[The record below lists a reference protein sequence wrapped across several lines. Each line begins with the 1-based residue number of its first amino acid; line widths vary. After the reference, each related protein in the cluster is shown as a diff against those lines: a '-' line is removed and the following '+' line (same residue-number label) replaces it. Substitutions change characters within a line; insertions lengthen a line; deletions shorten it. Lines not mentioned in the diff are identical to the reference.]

1 LITKLVVLNGTEGHR
16 FEVGK
21 KYTDT
26 NDPKIVK
33 DISQVQGDY
42 LVEFEDS
49 SYADVK
55 TNNVLV
61 FYK

>member
-1 LITKLVVLNGTEGHR
+1 LITKLVVLNGTEGHK

-33 DISQVQGDY
+33 DISQLQGYYSVQ
-42 LVEFEDS
+42 FEDS
-49 SYADVK
+49 SYVDIK

-61 FYK
+61 YYK